1 MQHDAKRLLN
11 SRQLESLHQSHNF
24 GWRLVFIRRPLIQ
37 DPVFV
42 VYNSE
47 HHLIGILER
56 DGQIN
61 TEVDF
66 DIRSS
71 DIHDDQIKAE
81 YWTEKRKGT
90 GSSRSNDK
98 LLLNDQ
104 QLKAL
109 SRIEKIGWQL
119 NFVRQ
124 PLLQQPVAVIISP
137 KGDKLATLELD
148 GRIKLFPRSN
158 ARNEVFAERSPSE
171 PLAKRSR
178 DSSIVY

>member
-1 MQHDAKRLLN
+1 MQYDVKRLLN
-11 SRQLESLHQSHNF
+11 SRQLESLHRSHDF
-24 GWRLVFIRRPLIQ
+24 GWRLAFVRRPLLQ

-66 DIRSS
+66 DIRST
-71 DIHDDQIKAE
+71 DFHDDQIKAE
-81 YWTEKRKGT
+81 YWTDKHKCMRL
-90 GSSRSNDK
+90 SRSNVK

-109 SRIEKIGWQL
+109 SRIEKFGWQL
-119 NFVRQ
+119 NFVQQ
-124 PLLQQPVAVIISP
+124 PLLPQPVAIIISP

-148 GRIKLFPRSN
+148 GRIKLFSRSN
-158 ARNEVFAERSPSE
+158 ACNEVFAERCTAE
-171 PLAKRSR
+171 PFVRRLK
-178 DSSIVY
+178 DSGIEY